1 VSGGNGPPEERLII
15 NTRDTK
21 DIREITTE
29 EVDLVSGGSAGDVVV
44 ANLLIAIAIQQERV
58 RKLTER

>member
-1 VSGGNGPPEERLII
+1 VSGRNGPPEGRLII